1 MMSNK
6 LFEEITDE
14 YKKIDKVKAIA
25 IGGSSAN
32 KTADMIS
39 DIDLYVFVDSDIPLQ
54 NRLELIKKYSSK
66 FEAGCEYFGSG
77 DEFFVDKLNQQLD
90 VMFWN
95 NCWFEDA
102 VNNVWEKYYPSNGYT
117 TCFLFTLKNFL
128 IIYDTDN
135 WLKNLQNKLNSPYPE
150 KLKENIIK
158 RNMMLIKDKPFAS
171 YYDQIK
177 KALKRNDIVSI
188 NHRIAAFLA
197 SYFDILF
204 AKNEILNPG
213 EKRLIKFAKDNCK
226 NLPENFEE
234 NIINLLNQPNSY
246 TLDILDNMVE
256 NIRKTPDKLNI

>member
-1 MMSNK
+1 
-6 LFEEITDE
+6 
-14 YKKIDKVKAIA
+14 
-25 IGGSSAN
+25 
-32 KTADMIS
+32 
-39 DIDLYVFVDSDIPLQ
+39 
-54 NRLELIKKYSSK
+54 
-66 FEAGCEYFGSG
+66 
-77 DEFFVDKLNQQLD
+77 
-90 VMFWN
+90 
-95 NCWFEDA
+95 
-102 VNNVWEKYYPSNGYT
+102 
-117 TCFLFTLKNFL
+117 
-128 IIYDTDN
+128 
-135 WLKNLQNKLNSPYPE
+135 
-150 KLKENIIK
+150 
-158 RNMMLIKDKPFAS
+158 MLIKDKPFAS